1 MYNPETDLL
10 FPPRVLPALCDLRG
24 APWRDLVTH
33 VIEAGSD
40 SLEQMAFVL
49 MMARLNKCGTCNTDS
64 FRAMTG
70 CTTCTKQSLKH
81 SHETDEALAAL
92 YLVAR
97 AEVEQYLQNKNHP
110 LPR

>member
-1 MYNPETDLL
+1 
-10 FPPRVLPALCDLRG
+10 
-24 APWRDLVTH
+24 
-33 VIEAGSD
+33 
-40 SLEQMAFVL
+40 
-49 MMARLNKCGTCNTDS
+49 
-64 FRAMTG
+64 MTG

-97 AEVEQYLQNKNHP
+97 AEVEQYLQKKNHP